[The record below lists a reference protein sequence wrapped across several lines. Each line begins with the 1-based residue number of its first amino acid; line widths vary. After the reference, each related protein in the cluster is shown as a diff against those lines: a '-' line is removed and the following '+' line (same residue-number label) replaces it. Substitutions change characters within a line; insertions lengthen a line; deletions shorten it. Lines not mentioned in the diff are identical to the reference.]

1 MTAVP
6 AMTAALTDAQ
16 AQLEVT
22 AEHVAKRMVSSG
34 IALELA
40 TVLLEA
46 VAACRAVR
54 RVGDLP
60 PAATHAAPLRLGAEP
75 ILSAVPPRTATVV
88 ALGGNTRRRAIDDAV
103 RRVLCRFGDHK
114 LTMDD
119 IAAACAGT
127 AVDRAFYR
135 SDETQ
140 REAIRDSVQVLIASG
155 EVVRVREGR
164 FLAVIPTR
172 KLLDAATAAQRAHRG
187 AA

>member
-1 MTAVP
+1 MTTPP
-6 AMTAALTDAQ
+6 AMTALTEAQ
-16 AQLEVT
+16 AQLELT

-34 IALELA
+34 IGHDLA
-40 TVLLEA
+40 MVLIEA
-46 VAACRAVR
+46 VAACRAAR

-60 PAATHAAPLRLGAEP
+60 PAATQAAPLRIGAAP
-75 ILSAVPPRTATVV
+75 ILSAAVPRTANVV

-103 RRVLCRFGDHK
+103 RTVLCRFGDQK
-114 LTMDD
+114 LTLED

-140 REAIRDSVQVLIASG
+140 REAVRDSVQVLIASG

-172 KLLDAATAAQRAHRG
+172 KLLDAAAAAQRAHRG